1 MRDARITYARGS
13 INSMESRARIIAL
26 FRVSAN
32 KKKRQKRERA
42 RERWKRGIE
51 QKG

>member
-32 KKKRQKRERA
+32 KKKGKRESE
-42 RERWKRGIE
+42 RERDGSAV
-51 QKG
+51 